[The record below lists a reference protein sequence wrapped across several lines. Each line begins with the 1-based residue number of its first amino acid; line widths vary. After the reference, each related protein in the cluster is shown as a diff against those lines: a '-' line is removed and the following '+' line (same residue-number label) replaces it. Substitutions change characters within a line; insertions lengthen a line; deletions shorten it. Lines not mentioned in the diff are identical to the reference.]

1 MQRSVMLA
9 AALALAAFSTGAAQV
24 TGMPAF
30 DAPYRAFARHEFG
43 GSASFPSGGGTALEG
58 QYRFGYRTF
67 DVGFRGGIFDPGGL
81 GKTQALLGV
90 AARDRVLTHSEAFPL
105 DGAVTLGLGANL
117 VSGANR
123 FLIPAGLSLG
133 RRIDVKDSPVSI
145 VPYGEPVLFITS
157 GSGRG
162 TDIQF
167 ALGLGGDFRLSKLF
181 DARVSIGLGD
191 IEGISIS
198 AVWVH

>member
-1 MQRSVMLA
+1 MQRSVTLA
-9 AALALAAFSTGAAQV
+9 ASLALAAFSTGAAQV

-157 GSGRG
+157 GSGQG

>member
-1 MQRSVMLA
+1 MLA
-9 AALALAAFSTGAAQV
+9 AAVVLGGFSNGSAQV

-58 QYRFGYRTF
+58 QYRFGYQNF
-67 DVGFRGGIFDPGGL
+67 DVGFRGGIFDPGGP
-81 GKTQALLGV
+81 GKSQALLGV
-90 AARDRVLTHSEAFPL
+90 SARDRVVTHSEAFPL

-123 FLIPAGLSLG
+123 LLIPVGLSLG

-145 VPYGEPVLFITS
+145 VPYGEPVLFVIS
-157 GSGRG
+157 GAGQ
-162 TDIQF
+162 TDIKF
-167 ALGLGGDFRLSKLF
+167 AMGLGGDFRLSKLF